1 MGGAGWVGG
10 RYVAGCRMCAAARP
24 ADRTA
29 AAEPR
34 GSARAAR
41 GWTAESDAGAA
52 DPSARAPVPAF
63 HRNTQCRSATA
74 RMLALDLPRP
84 PHVKERER
92 EREAGGKGR
101 ETMTMERG
109 EEVPMHAYGT
119 RRQG

>member
-1 MGGAGWVGG
+1 
-10 RYVAGCRMCAAARP
+10 MCAAARP

-84 PHVKERER
+84 PHVKKRER
-92 EREAGGKGR
+92 GREAGGKGR
-101 ETMTMERG
+101 EKITMER
-109 EEVPMHAYGT
+109 ERRGT
-119 RRQG
+119 LARIRDEAAGVGIDSC